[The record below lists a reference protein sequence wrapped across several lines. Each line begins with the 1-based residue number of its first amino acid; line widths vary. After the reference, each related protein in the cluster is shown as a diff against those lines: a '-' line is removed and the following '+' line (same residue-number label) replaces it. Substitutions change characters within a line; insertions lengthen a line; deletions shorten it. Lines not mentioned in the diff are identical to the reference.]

1 MTATEVTQTEVTQP
15 SAEASGPAPVP
26 AADALVESIR
36 AAGLKVTAPR
46 LAVLRALADAPHS
59 SADRLFTVVRAEL
72 PGTSLQAV
80 YGVLAA
86 FTDAGLARKIEPS
99 GSAALFER
107 RVGDNHHHIVCT
119 RCGTVR
125 DVDCAVGEA
134 PCLTPDDAAGF
145 AVRAAEVTYWGLC
158 PACQVELATTRTGPP
173 LLSIKGAR

>member
-1 MTATEVTQTEVTQP
+1 MTTTELTQT
-15 SAEASGPAPVP
+15 SAEASLSAPVP
-26 AADALVESIR
+26 AADALADSIR

-46 LAVLRALADAPHS
+46 LAVLQALADAPHS
-59 SADRLFTVVRAEL
+59 TADRLFTAVRADL

-86 FTDAGLARKIEPS
+86 FTAAGLTRRIEPA

-125 DVDCAVGEA
+125 DVECAVGEA
-134 PCLTPDDAAGF
+134 PCLMPDDAAGF
-145 AVRAAEVTYWGLC
+145 AVQAAEVTYWGLC
-158 PACQVELATTRTGPP
+158 PACQVELATTLT
-173 LLSIKGAR
+173 